1 MELPTLQ
8 FEPRP
13 ANSPHTKERGH
24 LDGGGVSSG
33 STCAGPAGTVFW
45 LLLDRNGS
53 WLPLDGQ
60 PPGGF
65 STEKPLGRHAFG
77 MHQLLVRFTA
87 STLRAPASSA
97 SSCFRRAVRSASP
110 WGRLSCGRC
119 VSLSS
124 VPACLQSWWYLPLIT
139 SFVAISSGFPT
150 NRPANRMGMLYM
162 LTGISPEAKA
172 ERACRP
178 RIEAL
183 PSPHLLPAY
192 NDSRHEQGIKK
203 PARLRPFH
211 RSRRVLHHT
220 PQSTAPS

>member
-77 MHQLLVRFTA
+77 MHQLLVRFYRFDTPRA
-87 STLRAPASSA
+87 SFFSFFLFSPRGPARFA
-97 SSCFRRAVRSASP
+97 LGAAFLRAVRFTFFRS
-110 WGRLSCGRC
+110 
-119 VSLSS
+119 SLSS
-124 VPACLQSWWYLPLIT
+124 ILVVSATYNLFRCNLFRVSHKSARKSHGYALY
-139 SFVAISSGFPT
+139 V
-150 NRPANRMGMLYM
+150 NRDF
-162 LTGISPEAKA
+162 T
-172 ERACRP
+172 
-178 RIEAL
+178 
-183 PSPHLLPAY
+183 
-192 NDSRHEQGIKK
+192 
-203 PARLRPFH
+203 
-211 RSRRVLHHT
+211 
-220 PQSTAPS
+220 